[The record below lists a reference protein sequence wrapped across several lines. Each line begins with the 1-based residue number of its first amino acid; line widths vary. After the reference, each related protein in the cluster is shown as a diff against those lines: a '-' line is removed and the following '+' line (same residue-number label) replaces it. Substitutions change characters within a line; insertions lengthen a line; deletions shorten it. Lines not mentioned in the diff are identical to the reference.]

1 VRSYPGSGRT
11 VARGMN
17 QSRIKRPTPSFTA
30 QQRSQRRLVRGE
42 NVPCVINPVL
52 YQQPAP

>member
-1 VRSYPGSGRT
+1 
-11 VARGMN
+11 MN